1 MEKKKQKRKKLINR
15 VKTVKFWLF
24 FIMYLIKYL
33 SKLITVEIMN
43 DNNKWIST
51 KDKLPEPNTKVLIV
65 RDYRKWRKGEK
76 PYVDIA
82 TVGFLEQETQVGG
95 PKSLSGYH
103 NLKGVYFAVPAI
115 LHPDSVTFWR
125 EIPELPTT
133 KNL

>member
-1 MEKKKQKRKKLINR
+1 
-15 VKTVKFWLF
+15 
-24 FIMYLIKYL
+24 
-33 SKLITVEIMN
+33 MN